1 MKAFLT
7 AIAMTIAVPA
17 AAQTADPAHSAHS
30 SAPAPAPAAD
40 GKADAGHNDHAG
52 CCEKMTDGKAM
63 PCCDKAKTGGQKMD
77 CCQKKAGS
85 KAADPHAGHDMS
97 KADPHAGHKMGNH

>member
-7 AIAMTIAVPA
+7 AITVTIAVPA
-17 AAQTADPAHSAHS
+17 AAQTTDPAHSAHN

-40 GKADAGHNDHAG
+40 GKADAGHNDG
-52 CCEKMTDGKAM
+52 R
-63 PCCDKAKTGGQKMD
+63 
-77 CCQKKAGS
+77 QKKAGS
-85 KAADPHAGHDMS
+85 TAADRHAGHDMS